1 MTVNWQGINCCTGL
15 STAAKICLYP
25 VTCQS
30 SIVQEN
36 WYFLLSINT
45 LFAWRLGVANLI
57 AVKILFF
64 LLSRYENLGGLCM
77 HFELQVGSPWTN
89 LAELSSD
96 RLPTKPCLLIIILLF
111 ITHCYSLF
119 STGGGNNILSPNIFV
134 CKIKRTPE
142 IRDTVFFKQTCEE
155 MKAILIAFFRLF
167 LVSELNEWKHL
178 ALQKPPHFLSAL
190 KFYTF

>member
-15 STAAKICLYP
+15 STATKICLFL
-25 VTCQS
+25 VTWQS

-64 LLSRYENLGGLCM
+64 LLSRYKNLGGLCM

-89 LAELSSD
+89 LVELLSD
-96 RLPTKPCLLIIILLF
+96 SLSTKPCLLIIIRLF
-111 ITHCYSLF
+111 ITNCYSLF
-119 STGGGNNILSPNIFV
+119 STGGGNNILSPNIFS
-134 CKIKRTPE
+134 CNKTNARNP
-142 IRDTVFFKQTCEE
+142 RHGFFKQT
-155 MKAILIAFFRLF
+155 
-167 LVSELNEWKHL
+167 
-178 ALQKPPHFLSAL
+178 
-190 KFYTF
+190 